1 MTGSAGGKANRTRR
15 GSKNPRPVSGAGSS
29 SPGVLF
35 HPNADE
41 ANSPLFR
48 NRFSQIKFGLNPSSP
63 KKPPSRAAILSP
75 PRTFVQLGNACENMM
90 AQFKLRR
97 ISERGK
103 VHRSAVDNKIRLG

>member
-63 KKPPSRAAILSP
+63 KKATFAGSHSLPAENIRAAW
-75 PRTFVQLGNACENMM
+75 
-90 AQFKLRR
+90 
-97 ISERGK
+97 
-103 VHRSAVDNKIRLG
+103 